1 MAKVRRV
8 GRRSSILILL
18 FMAGL
23 IGPIW
28 TAVYL
33 VPGGGTGLVRLVKA
47 DYADLAGW
55 NLDDLGDAIPALRK
69 SCNLFLLLSLIHIS
83 EPTRQAEI

>member
-8 GRRSSILILL
+8 GRRSSILIFL

-55 NLDDLGDAIPALRK
+55 NLDELGDAIPAHRK
-69 SCNLFLLLSLIHIS
+69 S
-83 EPTRQAEI
+83 